1 LSEGKFALGGLVVFA
16 AWIFVGLPL
25 MYHPPEA
32 NEFLGLGPH
41 GWIAV
46 GTLILAAVTLFLGL
60 VGLQQIRAARE
71 EARSNRTLTVVDR
84 YDFDPILDGCL
95 KRLRAA
101 REANT
106 PPIRGDVVT
115 LLNYLESIAIGI
127 NKGIYDEDLAA
138 EHMKYIVVETY
149 KRYLGPKAPAVAEI
163 DPSNYLPLKGL
174 YTKWSQS

>member
-1 LSEGKFALGGLVVFA
+1 M
-16 AWIFVGLPL
+16 GLPL

-60 VGLQQIRAARE
+60 VGLQQIAAARE

-101 REANT
+101 REAKT

-149 KRYLGPKAPAVAEI
+149 KRYLGPNAPPIVEV
-163 DPSNYLPLKGL
+163 DPSNYIPLEGL